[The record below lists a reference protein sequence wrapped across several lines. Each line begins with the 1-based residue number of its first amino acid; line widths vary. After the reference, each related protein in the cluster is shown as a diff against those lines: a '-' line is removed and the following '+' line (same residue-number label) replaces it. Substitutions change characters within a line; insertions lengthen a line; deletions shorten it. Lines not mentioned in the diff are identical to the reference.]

1 MDIVE
6 SGGGGHELKDAAGL
20 LAAGFDG
27 GQQHLG
33 EATDLR
39 ALSAEAEF
47 APDETAG
54 RSACSLALMVGSTP
68 SWSRSIHSQWRC
80 CGRY

>member
-6 SGGGGHELKDAAGL
+6 SGGGGHELKDAAGF

-39 ALSAEAEF
+39 DLSAEAEF
-47 APDETAG
+47 APDDG
-54 RSACSLALMVGSTP
+54 RTECVFA
-68 SWSRSIHSQWRC
+68 RR
-80 CGRY
+80 